1 MPADSNGS
9 GFLAEV
15 LADPDNDVPRLIY
28 ADWLEEQGSAR
39 GEFIRLQCE
48 LHTIDSRHPQW
59 LDLKYRSE
67 ELLKAHGQE
76 WADELQQDVRKCEY
90 QRGFIDTV
98 TVLARTLLKN
108 GESLLTSFPVRWI
121 RLNYMKGTAARW
133 ADCTALQHV
142 RFLDLSYLKIGEDD
156 LLGFLQSPHLKS
168 LQGLKIGGA
177 EQPQSERVAQAVCQ
191 PGIAANLEHLEIEGY
206 DGAVE
211 RILSQATRLGGFP
224 RLKHLRLTPGY
235 GDRYEDLGTV
245 TTSPLESL
253 VIAGS
258 LNVAN
263 CEALSRI
270 PLQQLRKLTLN
281 SFPLSGLKKLA
292 EAGALES
299 LEELTLGDPESTARS
314 AKELFFHKRLQ
325 HCRMLDLSF
334 HNHMFARAD
343 MGEFIS
349 LMARHTP
356 LQNLTTLRLR
366 SLQPGYLAK
375 LATSPNLA
383 NVEDL
388 SVLQS
393 SISED
398 DLMALRS
405 GPWRE
410 SLRRLEFVRMG
421 LPAKTIRQF
430 SKGVFPNLVHFALNS
445 QFDFEVDRSGVEDAV
460 LELLMLNA
468 MPNLQSLHLVS
479 LGLTEDTLKVIA
491 GSDNCRELRVLNFD
505 ENRGSNDAMVA
516 VLESPNLPHLHRFSL
531 KDCKGLRRSEK
542 FVEKYGDR
550 LRY

>member
-1 MPADSNGS
+1 MSADPDAS

-39 GEFIRLQCE
+39 GEFIRVQCE
-48 LHTIDSRHPQW
+48 LHAIDNLHPQW
-59 LDLKYRSE
+59 MDLKYRSE

-90 QRGFIDTV
+90 QRGFIDTI

-121 RLNYMKGTAARW
+121 RLNYMKGTAAKW

-142 RFLDLSYLKIGEDD
+142 RFLDLSYLKIGEED
-156 LLGFLQSPHLKS
+156 LLGFLQSPHLKN

-177 EQPQSERVAQAVCQ
+177 EQPQSDRVAQAVCL

-211 RILSQATRLGGFP
+211 RIFAQATRLGGFP

-235 GDRYEDLGTV
+235 GDRYEDLGAITP
-245 TTSPLESL
+245 SPLESL

-258 LNVAN
+258 LNVRN
-263 CEALSRI
+263 CEALSTI
-270 PLQQLRKLTLN
+270 PLHQLRRLTLN

-292 EAGALES
+292 EVGALDS
-299 LEELTLGDPESTARS
+299 VEELKLGDPESAARCE
-314 AKELFFHKRLQ
+314 KELFFHTRLQ
-325 HCRMLDLSF
+325 HCRLLDLSF

-343 MGEFIS
+343 MGDFIN
-349 LMARHTP
+349 LMARHAP

-366 SLQPGYLAK
+366 SLQPGV
-375 LATSPNLA
+375 LATLA
-383 NVEDL
+383 TAPQLINIKDVT
-388 SVLQS
+388 VVQS
-393 SISED
+393 ALSED
-398 DLMALRS
+398 DLLALRS

-410 SLRRLEFVRMG
+410 SLRRIEFVRMG
-421 LPAKTIRQF
+421 LPAKVIRQF
-430 SKGVFPNLVHFALNS
+430 SKGVFPNLLHFSLDA
-445 QFDFEVDRSGVEDAV
+445 QFELEHDTSGVEDAV

-468 MPNLQSLHLVS
+468 MPSLQSLSLVS

-491 GSDNCRELRVLNFD
+491 GSENCSGLRQLTFD
-505 ENRGSNDAMVA
+505 ENRGSNDAMIA
-516 VLESPNLPHLHRFSL
+516 VLESPNLPHLRRFSL
-531 KDCKGLRRSEK
+531 RGCKGLRRSEK
-542 FVEKYGDR
+542 FVQTYGER